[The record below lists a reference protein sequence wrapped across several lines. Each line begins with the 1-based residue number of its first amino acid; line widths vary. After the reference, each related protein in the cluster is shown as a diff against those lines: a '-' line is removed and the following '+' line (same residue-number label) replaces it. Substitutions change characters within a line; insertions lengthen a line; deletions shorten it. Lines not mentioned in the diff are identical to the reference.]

1 MVTTVKWKKDGKKKI
16 NFWSINNNS
25 FLFFFV
31 VFLLFFLFLL
41 LTNSLSLFFFSSLRL
56 RTQTELVAVSDE
68 TVKQQNL
75 KSQIGSQ
82 EAILEQKRMRVDR
95 NIGLSQKDISSIKKG
110 KYKISSKSE

>member
-1 MVTTVKWKKDGKKKI
+1 MEHQQQFFIV
-16 NFWSINNNS
+16 
-25 FLFFFV
+25 FFV
-31 VFLLFFLFLL
+31 VFLLFFLFFLFLL
-41 LTNSLSLFFFSSLRL
+41 LTNSLSLFFSSSLRL

>member
-1 MVTTVKWKKDGKKKI
+1 MF
-16 NFWSINNNS
+16 FWS
-25 FLFFFV
+25 FFYFFF
-31 VFLLFFLFLL
+31 FFLL

-110 KYKISSKSE
+110 KYKISKYQRIMKSK